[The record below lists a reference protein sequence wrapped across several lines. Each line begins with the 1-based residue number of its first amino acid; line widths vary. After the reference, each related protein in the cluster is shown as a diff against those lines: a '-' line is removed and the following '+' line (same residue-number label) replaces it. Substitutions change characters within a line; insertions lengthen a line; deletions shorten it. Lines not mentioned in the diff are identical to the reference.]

1 MRNKTHLRMT
11 LLLLAGIVFI
21 ALVMAGCGQQNETGP
36 EVDEA
41 AVDTAATA
49 VADAVAEAGLNS
61 EELKVLS
68 ARIDGMIDDAQEA
81 AQEAEAEAAA
91 LAEAETE
98 TATEEA
104 AVAETEAEATDA
116 GDETP
121 AEEESS
127 EPAGVGILM
136 LLVGLAS
143 VVIVGLV
150 RFDRENYRS
159 DEESAS

>member
-1 MRNKTHLRMT
+1 MRNKTHLRKT
-11 LLLLAGIVFI
+11 LLLLAGGVLI
-21 ALVMAGCGQQNETGP
+21 ALVMGGCGQQNETRS

-49 VADAVAEAGLNS
+49 VVQAGLNS

-68 ARIDGMIDDAQEA
+68 ARIDAMIDD

-104 AVAETEAEATDA
+104 VAETETEATDA
-116 GDETP
+116 AADAGDDTP

-136 LLVGLAS
+136 LLVGLGS

-150 RFDRENYRS
+150 RFDRENYRG
-159 DEESAS
+159 DEDRAS

>member
-1 MRNKTHLRMT
+1 MRNTTHLRGT
-11 LLLLAGIVFI
+11 LLLLAGSVLI
-21 ALVMAGCGQQNETGP
+21 ALIMAGCGQQNEAVP
-36 EVDEA
+36 VVDEA

-49 VADAVAEAGLNS
+49 VAQSGLNS

-68 ARIDGMIDDAQEA
+68 ARIDAMIDD

-104 AVAETEAEATDA
+104 AAAETETEAMDAAADA
-116 GDETP
+116 GAETP

-150 RFDRENYRS
+150 RFDRENYRG

>member
-1 MRNKTHLRMT
+1 MRNKTHLRET
-11 LLLLAGIVFI
+11 FALLTGSVLI
-21 ALVMAGCGQQNETGP
+21 ALAMAGCGQQNETRP

-49 VADAVAEAGLNS
+49 VVQAGLNS

-68 ARIDGMIDDAQEA
+68 ARIDAMIDD

-104 AVAETEAEATDA
+104 AVAETEMEATDTGA
-116 GDETP
+116 DTP

-136 LLVGLAS
+136 LLVGLGS

-159 DEESAS
+159 DEESA